1 MINNLFDESLTLDP
15 PGSIA
20 VIGAGPLGLE
30 AALYGRF
37 LGYSVNLIE
46 AKSIG
51 SSLESRRGMPVPM
64 IPDRCLS
71 PLAVSAVTAQ
81 SGDGLPIVLPMT
93 IDEWLDN
100 GLAAIAAVDLLRDQ
114 IICPGRVT
122 RLETV
127 PIEPDEEDED
137 VSDVPPD
144 FRLIYNDSDGADAS
158 IDAEAVIVA
167 TGPTQDFYIDF
178 ASPAEYLFRI
188 GGPHDEIDEETYF
201 WTGLHE
207 IAKIYA
213 QLAGRADLDLYRPR
227 GS

>member
-1 MINNLFDESLTLDP
+1 MIINLLDESLTLDP

-37 LGYSVNLIE
+37 LGYSVTIIE
-46 AKSIG
+46 AVGVG
-51 SSLESRRGMPVPM
+51 SSLESRRGLPVPM

-71 PLAVSAVTAQ
+71 PLAVSAITAQ
-81 SGDGLPIVLPMT
+81 TRDALPIVLPTT
-93 IDEWLDN
+93 IDQWIDD
-100 GLAAIAAVDLLRDQ
+100 GLAAVAAVDLLRGQ
-114 IICPGRVT
+114 IICPARVT
-122 RLETV
+122 RIETV

-144 FRLIYNDSDGADAS
+144 FRLIYSDTDGSTAS
-158 IDAEAVIVA
+158 VDAEAVIVA
-167 TGPTQDFYIDF
+167 TGPTQDFQIDF
-178 ASPAEYLFRI
+178 ALPAEYLFRI
-188 GGPHDEIDEETYF
+188 GGTVDDVDEETYF

-213 QLAGRADLDLYRPR
+213 QLAGRAGLDLYRPR